1 MGVFT
6 ENNLVFRRPQQPNQ
20 PNVGGPG
27 QIPGSGHITNVNGQP
42 PNQINPNAPVF
53 HPTGDEYSPR
63 PHVNPSST
71 FNPGFNPAQQQS
83 QVKNPISYVELGNK
97 GTVPNCGLCVQ
108 KNADR
113 LSLGS
118 EFWYGVGNK
127 M

>member
-1 MGVFT
+1 MGAFT

-71 FNPGFNPAQQQS
+71 FNPAFQAQQQS
-83 QVKNPISYVELGNK
+83 QVRNDDI
-97 GTVPNCGLCVQ
+97 Q
-108 KNADR
+108 F
-113 LSLGS
+113 S
-118 EFWYGVGNK
+118 EIFIAYLIDK
-127 M
+127 ILKLFS

>member
-97 GTVPNCGLCVQ
+97 GPVPNCGLWV
-108 KNADR
+108 
-113 LSLGS
+113 
-118 EFWYGVGNK
+118 
-127 M
+127 

>member
-83 QVKNPISYVELGNK
+83 QVKNPILTSYDQLGNK
-97 GTVPNCGLCVQ
+97 GPVPNCGLCV
-108 KNADR
+108 
-113 LSLGS
+113 
-118 EFWYGVGNK
+118 
-127 M
+127 